1 MVVAAAL
8 VVVAPPAGG
17 SRVNMMNFTRLARH
31 LFMTDWQVNR
41 TFPAHALRA
50 IENAIK
56 ASEGAHT
63 GEIRFVVEGAL
74 DSTALWHGQS
84 ARARAID
91 VFSQLRVWDTEHN
104 NGLLIYV
111 LLADRDVEIVADRG
125 IHAKVGTPEWETI
138 CRAIESAFKAGAY
151 EAGVVAGIHAATKHL
166 VKHFPAAGANPNE
179 LSDKPVVL

>member
-1 MVVAAAL
+1 
-8 VVVAPPAGG
+8 
-17 SRVNMMNFTRLARH
+17 MMNFKRIARH
-31 LFMTDWQVNR
+31 LLMTHWQVNR
-41 TFPAHALRA
+41 TFPAHALHA
-50 IENAIK
+50 IETAIK
-56 ASEGAHT
+56 ASEAAHT

-74 DSTALWHGQS
+74 DAASLWHGQS

-138 CRAIESAFKAGAY
+138 CRAIESAFKAGNY
-151 EAGVVAGIHAATKHL
+151 EAGVIGGIHAATQHMLKY
-166 VKHFPAAGANPNE
+166 FPAGGANPNE
-179 LSDKPVVL
+179 LSDKPVIL

>member
-1 MVVAAAL
+1 MKK
-8 VVVAPPAGG
+8 
-17 SRVNMMNFTRLARH
+17 VNFKRFARH

-41 TFPAHALRA
+41 TFPASALRA
-50 IENAIK
+50 IEDAIK
-56 ASEGAHT
+56 ASERAHT

-74 DSTALWHGQS
+74 EAASLWHGQS

-138 CRAIESAFKAGAY
+138 CRAMESAFKGGAY
-151 EAGVVAGIHAATKHL
+151 EAGVVAGVHAATAHL
-166 VKHFPAAGANPNE
+166 MKHFPAGDTNPNE
-179 LSDKPVVL
+179 LSDKTVVL

>member
-1 MVVAAAL
+1 
-8 VVVAPPAGG
+8 
-17 SRVNMMNFTRLARH
+17 MMNFTRFARH
-31 LFMTDWQVNR
+31 LFMTDWHVSR

-138 CRAIESAFKAGAY
+138 CRAIESAFKASNY
-151 EAGVVAGIHAATKHL
+151 ESWRGWLAFKAATAHL
-166 VKHFPAAGANPNE
+166 VKHFPGRWCQPERTVGQADSALAPR
-179 LSDKPVVL
+179 